1 MDATD
6 LKILKCLMRNAR
18 SSAKAVGTTIGLS
31 TSAVIERVRKM
42 EASNVILRYTVVV
55 DEKKIGHDITAFISV
70 NLEHP
75 KYNDSFRKRVSLR
88 PDVVECYY
96 MTGEYDYLLKV
107 VTRNSQT
114 LEDALKYVKYITGVS
129 RTLTLLVLDAVKSES
144 VLLENLT
151 DG

>member
-1 MDATD
+1 MDERKDPAT
-6 LKILKCLMRNAR
+6 ISRR
-18 SSAKAVGTTIGLS
+18 S
-31 TSAVIERVRKM
+31 
-42 EASNVILRYTVVV
+42 
-55 DEKKIGHDITAFISV
+55 FSV

-114 LEDALKYVKYITGVS
+114 LEDTLKYVKYITGVS